1 MKRSLHGQVAFA
13 AALAVA
19 QPLEA
24 QVENVGSA
32 QLRSLLENGVAV
44 VDVRTPAE
52 WRQTG
57 VLAGSR
63 LLTFFDE
70 RGAYDVEAWLTSLR
84 EIAARGDPVVLI
96 CQQGVRSK
104 VISRFL
110 DEQVGYERV
119 YDAAGGIA
127 EWIRQGLPTVAP

>member
-1 MKRSLHGQVAFA
+1 MKCSRLGQVAFG

-19 QPLEA
+19 QPLQA

-32 QLRSLLENGVAV
+32 RVRALIESGVAV

-52 WRQTG
+52 WQHTG

-70 RGAYDVEAWLTSLR
+70 RGAYDVDAWLNSLR
-84 EIAARGDPVVLI
+84 EIAARGEPVVLI

-127 EWIRQGLPTVAP
+127 DWIRQGLPTVAP

>member
-1 MKRSLHGQVAFA
+1 M
-13 AALAVA
+13 
-19 QPLEA
+19 
-24 QVENVGSA
+24 
-32 QLRSLLENGVAV
+32 
-44 VDVRTPAE
+44 
-52 WRQTG
+52 
-57 VLAGSR
+57 
-63 LLTFFDE
+63 
-70 RGAYDVEAWLTSLR
+70 
-84 EIAARGDPVVLI
+84 LI

>member
-1 MKRSLHGQVAFA
+1 MKRSWHGSVAFA

-32 QLRSLLENGVAV
+32 QLRSLIESGIAV

-52 WRQTG
+52 WKQTG
-57 VLAGSR
+57 VLPGSR

-70 RGAYDVEAWLTSLR
+70 RGAYDVDAWLKSLR

-119 YDAAGGIA
+119 YDAVGGIA
-127 EWIRQGLPTVAP
+127 DWIRQGLPTVAP